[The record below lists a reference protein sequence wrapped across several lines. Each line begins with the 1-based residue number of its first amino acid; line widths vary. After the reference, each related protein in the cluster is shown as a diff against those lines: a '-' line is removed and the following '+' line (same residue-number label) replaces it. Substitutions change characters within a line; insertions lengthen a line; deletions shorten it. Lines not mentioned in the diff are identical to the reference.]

1 MKYTQVAADVF
12 EKLQLNAGV
21 LLTEFDP
28 ATGTLDKTKIFAATS
43 GGNTFTATPEISDF
57 GEDIDNV
64 PANTKELMRIES
76 YTVELTG
83 TAKTADADTVK
94 RLIAAADV
102 ASGKITPR
110 HEVKTEDFDTI
121 WWVGDYGDVNTG
133 DHAGYIAIEMLNA
146 ISTGGF
152 SLKSNDKGKADLAF
166 TFRAFYSIES
176 VDTVPFNVYVK
187 EGA

>member
-1 MKYTQVAADVF
+1 MKFTQVAADVF

-21 LLTEFDP
+21 LLSEFDP
-28 ATGTLDKTKIFAATS
+28 TTGTLDKTKIIAATS

-76 YTVELTG
+76 YTVELSG
-83 TAKTADADTVK
+83 TAKTVDAAMVK
-94 RLIAAADV
+94 RLIAAADI
-102 ASGKITPR
+102 ADGKITPR
-110 HEVKTEDFDTI
+110 HNVEASDFNTI
-121 WWVGDYGDVNTG
+121 WWVGDYSDVNTG
-133 DHAGYIAIEMLNA
+133 ANAGFIAIEMVNA

-166 TFRAFYSIES
+166 TFRAYYSIAD
-176 VDTVPFNVYVK
+176 VDTPPFNIYVK
-187 EGA
+187 AGE